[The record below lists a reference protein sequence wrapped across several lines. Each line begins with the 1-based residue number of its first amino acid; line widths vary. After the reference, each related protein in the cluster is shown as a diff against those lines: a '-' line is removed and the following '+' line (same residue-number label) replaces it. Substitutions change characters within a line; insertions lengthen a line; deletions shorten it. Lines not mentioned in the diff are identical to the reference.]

1 MGETSTGMWST
12 ETATETSTLVSSSKR
27 SPPSPPPTPKSPSTD
42 STWAETTSLTAPKRT
57 LSTRQSFRKRL
68 TGGGRSPT
76 NNGPHSK
83 QLTTKPTLMMT
94 CLLCT
99 KSPSSNSL
107 LETSSSDKQHH
118 YLSVLSYKQITK

>member
-42 STWAETTSLTAPKRT
+42 LTRTETTSSTATKRT
-57 LSTRQSFRKRL
+57 LSTRQSFRKHPH
-68 TGGGRSPT
+68 GDGRSPT

-83 QLTTKPTLMMT
+83 PHTTKLTQTMT
-94 CLLCT
+94 CSLCT

-107 LETSSSDKQHH
+107 LETSSSDKNNITI
-118 YLSVLSYKQITK
+118 YLSYPT